1 MPTDRPTYA
10 KLKWNSNAERDK
22 AYTKMLR
29 HYPNNPKGFQGFT
42 YKKVGADEIDMNI
55 TTMITNPVNRLK
67 DYKLGDYKVVTM
79 REDAPVNATGTNV
92 AGTGD
97 DSSTV
102 VVKKK
107 KKLQDKLM
115 KRFKIKETL
124 DRLVPDLE
132 YTLDEMTKR
141 KNQLKAMAVASINP
155 NDKSDIQAAKKLA
168 YDKKTDQPKKY
179 VAGLSD
185 KEKKSH
191 DRHLEKGSKK
201 ADDDKSAYKQSP
213 ADKVAKTKLSKYT
226 KKFRQMYGEDMS
238 IEEAIK
244 GLENKSKKSG
254 MAYSILKKVYD
265 RGMAAWKGGHRP
277 GTTPQQWAFA
287 RVNSFIT
294 KSPGTWGKADS
305 DLAKQV
311 RGQ

>member
-1 MPTDRPTYA
+1 MSIKWKIIYKTYPLYHHGEKSRVVRAKDKDDAKNTFRRTSPTGD
-10 KLKWNSNAERDK
+10 
-22 AYTKMLR
+22 TKI
-29 HYPNNPKGFQGFT
+29 
-42 YKKVGADEIDMNI
+42 IDI
-55 TTMITNPVNRLK
+55 VK
-67 DYKLGDYKVVTM
+67 
-79 REDAPVNATGTNV
+79 EDAPVNATGTNV

-97 DSSTV
+97 DSSTI

-155 NDKSDIQAAKKLA
+155 NDKSDIQAEKKLA

-179 VAGLSD
+179 VAGLSG

-191 DRHLEKGSKK
+191 DRHLEKQGKK
-201 ADDDKSAYKQSP
+201 SDSDKSAYKQSP
-213 ADKVAKTKLSKYT
+213 ADKVAKTKTSKFT

-254 MAYSILKKVYD
+254 MSYSILKKVYD

>member
-1 MPTDRPTYA
+1 MS
-10 KLKWNSNAERDK
+10 KIK
-22 AYTKMLR
+22 
-29 HYPNNPKGFQGFT
+29 
-42 YKKVGADEIDMNI
+42 
-55 TTMITNPVNRLK
+55 
-67 DYKLGDYKVVTM
+67 
-79 REDAPVNATGTNV
+79 EDAPVNATGTNV

-97 DSSTV
+97 DSSTI

-155 NDKSDIQAAKKLA
+155 NDKSDIQAEKKLA

-179 VAGLSD
+179 VAGLSG

-191 DRHLEKGSKK
+191 DRHLEKQGKK
-201 ADDDKSAYKQSP
+201 SDSDKSAYKQSP
-213 ADKVAKTKLSKYT
+213 ADKVAKTKTSKFT

-254 MAYSILKKVYD
+254 MSYSILKKVYD

>member
-1 MPTDRPTYA
+1 MSEVKIP
-10 KLKWNSNAERDK
+10 
-22 AYTKMLR
+22 M
-29 HYPNNPKGFQGFT
+29 KGFMYSSRKQYIDAG
-42 YKKVGADEIDMNI
+42 KKAGLNVKMTGTKASEILQLSGPEIKFIKFM
-55 TTMITNPVNRLK
+55 
-67 DYKLGDYKVVTM
+67 KLIKALPLD
-79 REDAPVNATGTNV
+79 EDAPANATGTAV

-102 VVKKK
+102 IVKKK
-107 KKLQDKLM
+107 KPKQDKLM
-115 KRFKIKETL
+115 RRMGITETIN
-124 DRLVPDLE
+124 RVIPDLE
-132 YTLDEMTKR
+132 YTEDEITLR
-141 KNQLKAMAVASINP
+141 KNKLKEMAIVSINK
-155 NDKSDIQAAKKLA
+155 NDKSNIQAKKLA
-168 YDKKTDQPKKY
+168 YDKDTDQPKKY

-185 KEKKSH
+185 TEKKSH
-191 DRHLEKGSKK
+191 DRHLEKQSKK
-201 ADDDKSAYKQSP
+201 SDSDKSAYKQSP
-213 ADKVAKTKLSKYT
+213 ADKVAKTKTSKFT
-226 KKFRQMYGEDMS
+226 KKYKQMYGEDMS

-254 MAYSILKKVYD
+254 MSYSILKKVYD

-305 DLAKQV
+305 DLAKKV